1 MRLDVVHLPFV
12 HQSTIG
18 KGNKTLVNGP
28 KVVWSDGILMTS
40 ANNEVDYGQKPKA
53 PEECVIKDT
62 HLKFIFPNIWMNHI
76 SDKMKIIIYFAPIDD
91 ENTMLY
97 IRFYC
102 NATGFKPLNS
112 LIAYL
117 GKFGNRIVE
126 RQDKRVVITQKPKA
140 SELRSGEKL
149 LPGDGPIIFYRRIR
163 EELKTES

>member
-76 SDKMKIIIYFAPIDD
+76 SDKMKIIIYFYPP
-91 ENTMLY
+91 
-97 IRFYC
+97 F
-102 NATGFKPLNS
+102 
-112 LIAYL
+112 
-117 GKFGNRIVE
+117 
-126 RQDKRVVITQKPKA
+126 
-140 SELRSGEKL
+140 
-149 LPGDGPIIFYRRIR
+149 
-163 EELKTES
+163 